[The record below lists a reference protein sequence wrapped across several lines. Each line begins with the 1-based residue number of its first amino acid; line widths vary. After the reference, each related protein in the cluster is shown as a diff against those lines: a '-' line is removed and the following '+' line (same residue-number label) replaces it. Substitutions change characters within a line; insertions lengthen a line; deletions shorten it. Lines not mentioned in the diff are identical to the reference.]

1 MKNFDEFYP
10 TPEALLE
17 KITEGCDWKRIQSV
31 LEPEAGKGDIVSFLQ
46 KKAAE
51 NYMREYDIDCIESET
66 ELQMILKGKKMRLV
80 YDDFLTFESY
90 KRYDLIVMN
99 PPFSNGDAHLLK
111 ALQIQKYG
119 GNIIC
124 ILNAETI
131 RNPYTNLR
139 KELVQKLQ
147 DLHAD
152 IQFMDH
158 EFQDAERPTGVEI
171 AVIKVCVP
179 KQESVSHIFEE
190 LKRAKIENTQ
200 KLDGEGITDVAENDF
215 IKATVQRY
223 EIETEACLTFIREYH
238 GLRPYIMQNLKKTE
252 YDSPILEL
260 KFHDYKLEAGDENK
274 VIQAIR
280 KKYWKALFADS
291 RFTGKMTSK
300 QREDYMSQVER
311 LKDYDFNMY
320 NIKSIQLDMT
330 RNLVT
335 GIETCIMNLFD
346 ELSHEHSWMPETG
359 RNIHYYNAWTTNKAY
374 IINKKVIIPMYSVF
388 SDIWKEFRY
397 DYTVLNKLSDI
408 EKVFDYIS
416 GLPSDNCGN
425 LYQILRNA
433 ESAQQSK
440 NIECKYFTV
449 TFYKKG
455 TCHIVFHDEELL
467 KKFNIFGSQHKG
479 WLPQSYGK
487 KTYENMEPEEQ
498 AVIDAFEGRE
508 SYERL
513 MLCPEKYM
521 IDISNQILL
530 GENSK
535 VA

>member
-17 KITEGCDWKRIQSV
+17 KVTEGCDWKRIHSV

-46 KKAAE
+46 KKAE
-51 NYMREYDIDCIESET
+51 INYMCEYDIDCIELEP

-80 YDDFLTFESY
+80 YDDFLTFECY

-131 RNPYTNLR
+131 RNPYTNRR
-139 KELVQKLQ
+139 KELIQKLQ

-171 AVIKVCVP
+171 AVIKVCIP
-179 KQESVSHIFEE
+179 RQESVSHIFEE

-200 KLDGEGITDVAENDF
+200 NLDAEEITDVAENDF

-223 EIETEACLTFIREYH
+223 EIETEACLAFIREYH
-238 GLRPYIMQNLKKTE
+238 GLRPYIMENLKKTT
-252 YDSPILEL
+252 YDSPILTL
-260 KFHDYKLEAGDENK
+260 KFHDHKLEAGDENK

-320 NIKSIQLDMT
+320 NIKSIQLEMT
-330 RNLVT
+330 RNLVS
-335 GIETCIMNLFD
+335 GIETCIINLFD
-346 ELSHEHSWMPETG
+346 ELSHEHSWMPETS
-359 RNIHYYNAWTTNKAY
+359 RNIHYYDGWATNKAY
-374 IINKKVIIPMYSVF
+374 IINKKVIIPMYDVF
-388 SDIWKEFRY
+388 SDIWKKFSY
-397 DYTVLNKLSDI
+397 NYTVLNKLSDI
-408 EKVFDYIS
+408 EKVFDYLS

-455 TCHIVFHDEELL
+455 TCHIVFRDEELL

-479 WLPQSYGK
+479 WLPPSYGK
-487 KTYENMEPEEQ
+487 KKYADMTMEEQ
-498 AVIDAFEGRE
+498 SVVDEFEGE
-508 SYERL
+508 SAYEKIIADPDR
-513 MLCPEKYM
+513 YI
-521 IDISNQILL
+521 IDMNTQLKL
-530 GENSK
+530 TEL
-535 VA
+535 